1 MAVDVTG
8 VTPSQEAADAYFP
21 TSYIGPSW
29 ERDEDGNWLLPEF
42 SLGWE
47 ILGWCAQWLTNPD
60 GDPWIFTDEQAR
72 LILWLYEV
80 DQYGDRVYRKG
91 VVQRAKG
98 HGKDPLA
105 AALCLVELIG
115 PCKFS
120 HWEKGQP
127 FGKANM
133 SAWVQLAATTTEQN
147 KNTML
152 LIPSMLPKRT
162 REQFGLDVQKQI
174 IHVTGTGRRLE
185 AVSSNFAGLEGARPS
200 FALLNETHHWK
211 PSQGGSEL
219 YQTIRNNVDKVQGW
233 YLCITNAYQP
243 GQDSVAEQIRLAVNR
258 EREGLAMDSGWF
270 FDSVEAHPDAP
281 MTPDWSWF
289 ILTRVYGDSYW
300 VDFKTIVKSLI
311 DTSVPAS
318 KLRRM
323 FFNQVVASEDAL
335 FSEGEWD
342 AVAVFD
348 VDSAGRKA
356 PRQLERG
363 DEIVLGFDGGKTDDA
378 TAIVAMR
385 IRDRFV
391 TPIHIWQKP
400 DGPAG
405 ETWQINELEVDSM
418 VHMAFREYKVRA
430 FFADVALWES
440 YIAEWSD
447 LYREMLLIKA
457 SPQSAIGFDMRQNR
471 KKITLANEQLMQSVF
486 DGKTVH
492 DGDPLLRRHA
502 LNAKRHENEF
512 GLTFRKDSRESN
524 NKVDAYAAM
533 LLTHIAH
540 LALAESGRS
549 AAPVYTSRL
558 YQF

>member
-1 MAVDVTG
+1 MPVDVTG
-8 VTPSQEAADAYFP
+8 VTPSQEAADKYFP
-21 TSYIGPSW
+21 CTYIGPSW
-29 ERDEDGNWLLPEF
+29 QVDDDGQWLLPKYT
-42 SLGWE
+42 LGWE
-47 ILGWCAQWLTNPD
+47 ILGWVAQWLTNPD
-60 GDPWIFTDEQAR
+60 GDPWIFSDEQAR

-80 DQYGDRVYRKG
+80 DRDGERVYRKG
-91 VVQRAKG
+91 VIQRAKG

-120 HWEKGQP
+120 HWENGHP
-127 FGKANM
+127 VAKANT
-133 SAWVQLAATTTEQN
+133 SSWVQLAATTTEQN

-211 PSQGGSEL
+211 PSQGGSQL
-219 YQTIRNNVDKVQGW
+219 YETLRNNVDKVDGW

-243 GQDSVAEQIRLAVNR
+243 GQGSVAEEIRLAVNR
-258 EREGLAMDSGWF
+258 EREGLAMNSGWF

-281 MTPDWSWF
+281 MTPDWSLF
-289 ILTRVYGDSYW
+289 ILTRVYGDSWW
-300 VDFKTIVKSLI
+300 VKFNNIMKSLI
-311 DTSVPAS
+311 DTSVPVS

-323 FFNQVVASEDAL
+323 FYNQVVATEDAL

-342 AVAVFD
+342 AIRVFD
-348 VDSAGRKA
+348 FDIRGRKI
-356 PRQLERG
+356 PRTLGRG

-378 TAIVAMR
+378 TALVAMR
-385 IRDRFV
+385 IADRFV

-400 DGPAG
+400 DV
-405 ETWQINELEVDSM
+405 ETAVPWRINEQEVDSM

-447 LYREMLLIKA
+447 LYREQLLIKA
-457 SPQSAIGFDMRQNR
+457 SPQSAIGYDMRQNR
-471 KKITLANEQLMQSVF
+471 KKITLANEALMQSVF
-486 DGKTVH
+486 DRKTVH

-502 LNAKRHENEF
+502 LNAKRHENEY
-512 GLTFRKDSRESN
+512 GLTFRKESRESN
-524 NKVDAYAAM
+524 NKVDGYAAM
-533 LLTHIAH
+533 LLAH
-540 LALAESGRS
+540 MAQVALAESGKK
-549 AAPVYTSRL
+549 AAPQYTSRL